1 MGNFSGATP
10 KPHMIFSQD
19 RQLVDSIMTRAGYM
33 SKNMQSSFKK
43 SLVTKYID
51 KNGVARRTGKRQ
63 ELKESQP
70 LGYMIW
76 LRVKFLKLLCPSC
89 LGSCC

>member
-10 KPHMIFSQD
+10 KPHVIFSQD
-19 RQLVDSIMTRAGYM
+19 RQLVDCILARGGYM
-33 SKNMQSSFKK
+33 SKNVQASFKK

-51 KNGVARRTGKRQ
+51 KNGVQRRTGKRT

-70 LGYMIW
+70 LGYIIW
-76 LRVKFLKLLCPSC
+76 LRVKFLKLLCPK
-89 LGSCC
+89 LPR